1 MNNEEKE
8 MVSVL
13 AEHIKQEAR
22 NKQRESLMK
31 MRKVFSDYLTSQ
43 GMKMP
48 DVFKQGDFIDF
59 FVNKY

>member
-22 NKQRESLMK
+22 NKQRESLME
-31 MRKVFSDYLTSQ
+31 MRKVFYDYMTSQ
-43 GMKMP
+43 GMEMP
-48 DVFKQGDFIDF
+48 ELFKQGDFIDF
-59 FVNKY
+59 FVNN